1 MEDQEKLKIR
11 IRETEVGITQKYET
25 EVTRQYTIYE
35 QNISNLNQQLED
47 WRRKLVSSEQA
58 NKNLGTELEEL
69 RRRLKEY
76 GDVHRAIT

>member
-35 QNISNLNQQLED
+35 QNISSLNQQLED

-69 RRRLKEY
+69 RRRLK
-76 GDVHRAIT
+76 